1 MKMADAIRTF
11 RQQQSDTRF
20 FRFAIAGSLLLNAAF
35 GFALVM
41 QPETVVLVPPYT
53 YETIRFVEGKANQE
67 YYRSW
72 AWSNAMLLGNLDPS
86 NIEFVRGELQRI
98 ASTRLYSDIEA
109 KISAEMENIIRD
121 KAVIQ
126 FSPRSIVY
134 DPNLDLYFVTG
145 RQTLGGPAGKA
156 IAAKEI
162 TYEMGFTTTRNR
174 IFLDEFRVYDGQPLT
189 NDIRQ
194 DRLRQMDIERRDA
207 EREAEARKS

>member
-1 MKMADAIRTF
+1 MKVADAIKTF
-11 RQQQSDTRF
+11 RDQQADARF
-20 FRFAIAGSLLLNAAF
+20 LRFGIAGSLLLNMGL
-35 GFALVM
+35 GFALIM

-53 YETIRFVEGKANQE
+53 YDEIRFVEGKANQE

-86 NIEFVRGELQRI
+86 NVEFVRGELQRI
-98 ASTRLYSDIEA
+98 ASTRLYSEIEA
-109 KISAEMENIIRD
+109 KISAEMENISRD

-126 FSPRSIVY
+126 FSPRTITY
-134 DPNLDLYFVTG
+134 DPNLDLYFVSG

-156 IAAKEI
+156 IGAKQI
-162 TYEMGFTTTRNR
+162 TYEMGFRTVRNR
-174 IFLDEFRVYDGQPLT
+174 IFLDEFRVYDGAPLT

-194 DRLRQMDIERRDA
+194 DRLRQIEEQRLDA